1 MQFGFEAHT
10 QDHGVPF
17 RIALTPQVG
26 WTCPWCTVRSL
37 SHLGGSKAISDQ
49 ANCHPVWFFGPLP
62 ISEYVV
68 LGSTPFGVFWSSQFD
83 ASHPCVVQGFV
94 SITHRYLYRH
104 LAFPF
109 QSQAV
114 SDLEGLEYGSLVH
127 STTGLRCTTALS

>member
-37 SHLGGSKAISDQ
+37 SHLAGSKAISDQ

-68 LGSTPFGVFWSSQFD
+68 LGSTPFGVFWSSQFWYITSLCGSRLRID
-83 ASHPCVVQGFV
+83 HLSISASSSFLFV
-94 SITHRYLYRH
+94 LF
-104 LAFPF
+104 AFPIAGNF
-109 QSQAV
+109 CPQR
-114 SDLEGLEYGSLVH
+114 
-127 STTGLRCTTALS
+127 T